1 MVNISLPMIN
11 YTLNVIDFK
20 LDDYEPVIPEQ
31 KDQIPSEEQKEADI
45 KNDGE
50 IENEKIQN
58 FNFDENQEQSKGIN
72 ISSIT
77 I

>member
-1 MVNISLPMIN
+1 MIN

-31 KDQIPSEEQKEADI
+31 KDQIPSEEQKESDI

-50 IENEKIQN
+50 VENEKIQN
-58 FNFDENQEQSKGIN
+58 FDFDENQEQPKGIN